1 MEEKSGHRRFLTLL
15 GLVVSYWITD
25 IFVSIHQKK
34 YYLSFYP
41 FPAFVTT
48 FQNAFSF
55 MLFWPM
61 ATLGHISGIRLL
73 QSCFPLARYRFSTAI
88 KILPVSF
95 IFYLSITFSIY
106 VLSAVKLSK
115 VDALKSLGIL
125 FSTVLQRILL
135 DKKTSFLG
143 WVGVAIICSAFF
155 VAVGDVPAYAAAVGV
170 TAALLSSLRGVT
182 VSKAM
187 RLLDNNPGTFLMYNS
202 SLQAVCGLISA
213 PLLDITMKP
222 ASLPNPLDIARDN
235 IPILLM
241 HVAINSSLAL
251 LGNIL
256 SFSFLSMASPASFQ
270 ICNILKNAMFAT
282 TGIVIEATEGIPPTL
297 SIISPVVQK
306 LVGGFVFM
314 LSKMKPKE
322 RALSTVE
329 LLLAGS
335 ETPAEKGRCS
345 VYMFHDDALLAAEEA
360 ESGEE
365 LLAEQ
370 SSSPTY
376 V

>member
-1 MEEKSGHRRFLTLL
+1 MEEKSGHQRLFTLL
-15 GLVVSYWITD
+15 GLVISYWITD

-34 YYLSFYP
+34 YYLSFFP

-48 FQNAFSF
+48 FQNTFSF
-55 MLFWPM
+55 MLFWPL
-61 ATLGHISGIRLL
+61 ATLGHVSGIRLL
-73 QSCFPLARYRFSTAI
+73 KSCFPLAQYRFSTAI

-135 DKKTSFLG
+135 DKKTSLLG
-143 WVGVAIICSAFF
+143 WLGVGIICSAFF

-187 RLLDNNPGTFLMYNS
+187 RLLDNNAGTFLMYNS
-202 SLQAVCGLISA
+202 SLQAVCGLVSA
-213 PLLDITMKP
+213 PLLDIAMKP
-222 ASLPNPLDIARDN
+222 ASLPSPLDIVRSSL
-235 IPILLM
+235 PILLV
-241 HVAINSSLAL
+241 HIAINASLAL

-282 TGIVIEATEGIPPTL
+282 TGIVIEASEGIPPTL
-297 SIISPVVQK
+297 SAISPVVQK
-306 LVGGFVFM
+306 LVGGFVYV
-314 LSKMKPKE
+314 LSKIKPKE

-329 LLLAGS
+329 LLLGS
-335 ETPAEKGRCS
+335 ETTDEKRRGS
-345 VYMFHDDALLAAEEA
+345 VYMFHDDALLAAEDT

-365 LLAEQ
+365 LLAEE